1 MKDKLIERIEN
12 LLNDMSEY
20 DLEKIISYINTNLN
34 TSIVENGILNS
45 NTFYYQADLYGRKI
59 IKYRTFFTDNSF
71 HYINEDMFQS
81 NLSNTDW
88 KEYINYTD
96 DYDVSPRT
104 LDEYIF
110 NSMKFRKTY
119 QEAKELLIED
129 TKERIESLKSD
140 IEEYTKE
147 IVELLDKE

>member
-12 LLNDMSEY
+12 IIYDMSEY
-20 DLEKIISYINTNLN
+20 DLANVISYINTNLN

-45 NTFYYQADLYGRKI
+45 NTFYYQADLYGRRV
-59 IKYRTFFTDNSF
+59 IKFRTFFTDDTF
-71 HYINEDMFQS
+71 HYISEDIFQR

-88 KEYINYTD
+88 KDCILFIDKSEINPTPLYK
-96 DYDVSPRT
+96 
-104 LDEYIF
+104 YIF
-110 NSMKFRKTY
+110 DSMKFRKTY

-140 IEEYTKE
+140 IEEYNKE
-147 IVELLDKE
+147 IDELLEKE

>member
-1 MKDKLIERIEN
+1 MKDKLIERITN

-20 DLEKIISYINTNLN
+20 DLENIISYINTNCN

-45 NTFYYQADLYGRKI
+45 NTFCYQADLYGRQI
-59 IKYRTFFTDNSF
+59 IKYRTFFTDETLY
-71 HYINEDMFQS
+71 YIAEDIFQI

-88 KEYINYTD
+88 KNCILFIDKSEINPTPLYK
-96 DYDVSPRT
+96 
-104 LDEYIF
+104 YIF
-110 NSMKFRKTY
+110 DSMKFRETY